1 MALAA
6 ITRGDDKAAAPL
18 VLLHGFGGGAFV
30 WQDLMAGL
38 PEAAPVI
45 AYDLPGHGGSL
56 HEDGIGGA
64 GRMAKA
70 VLADLE
76 RRGVARCH
84 VAGHSLGGAT
94 AALMALRE
102 PTRVKSL
109 TLLAPGGFGPEIN
122 HQALA
127 AYAFADSEAALQMAL
142 RAMIGPGFCFSEGAL
157 HTLWAA
163 RQVPGAG
170 DALGQ
175 VFEAIL
181 AGSPLDDRR
190 QGTLPLADL
199 GRLAMPC
206 HVVWGLNDGIL
217 PVTQADGLP
226 ANINVERIAGA
237 GHMLIDECP
246 DRVVS
251 LLCAVLDRAP

>member
-18 VLLHGFGGGAFV
+18 VLLHGFGGGAHV
-30 WQDLMAGL
+30 WQDVMAGL
-38 PEAAPVI
+38 PQGAPVI

-56 HEDGIGGA
+56 REDGIGGG

-70 VLADLE
+70 VLADLD

-94 AALMALRE
+94 AALMALRQ
-102 PTRVKSL
+102 PQRVKSL

-122 HQALA
+122 LRALA
-127 AYAFADSEAALQMAL
+127 AYGFADSEAALQMAL
-142 RAMIGPGFCFSEGAL
+142 RAMTGPGFRFRKRAV
-157 HTLWAA
+157 HTLWAS
-163 RQVPGAG
+163 RQMPGAR
-170 DALGQ
+170 DALRQ

-226 ANINVERIAGA
+226 ANITVERIAGA
-237 GHMLIDECP
+237 GHMLIDECL
-246 DRVVS
+246 DRVLS
-251 LLCAVLDRAP
+251 LLCAVVARAP

>member
-6 ITRGDDKAAAPL
+6 ITGGDSQAAAPL
-18 VLLHGFGGGAFV
+18 VLLHGFGGGTYV
-30 WQDLMAGL
+30 WREVMAGL
-38 PEAAPVI
+38 PRSAPVI

-70 VLADLE
+70 VLIDLE
-76 RRGVARCH
+76 RRGVAQCH

-94 AALMALRE
+94 AALMALRD
-102 PTRVKSL
+102 PLRVKSL
-109 TLLAPGGFGPEIN
+109 TLLAPGGFGPDI
-122 HQALA
+122 HHRALA
-127 AYAFADSEAALQMAL
+127 DYAFADSAAALQTAL
-142 RAMIGPGFCFSEGAL
+142 QAMTGPGFRFGEEAVR
-157 HTLWAA
+157 TLWAA
-163 RQVPGAG
+163 RQVPGARE
-170 DALGQ
+170 ALRQ

-181 AGSPLDDRR
+181 AGSPPDDRR

-206 HVVWGLNDGIL
+206 HVVWGIEDAIL
-217 PVTQADGLP
+217 PVAQADGLP
-226 ANINVERIAGA
+226 ETITVERIAGA

-246 DRVVS
+246 DRVTQI
-251 LLCAVLDRAP
+251 LRAALAVGD

>member
-1 MALAA
+1 M
-6 ITRGDDKAAAPL
+6 
-18 VLLHGFGGGAFV
+18 VLLHGFGGGACV
-30 WQDLMAGL
+30 WQDVMAGL
-38 PEAAPVI
+38 PETIPVI

-56 HEDGIGGA
+56 QEDGIGGA

-70 VLADLE
+70 VLIDLK

-122 HQALA
+122 HRALA
-127 AYAFADSEAALQMAL
+127 AYGFADSEAALQTAL
-142 RAMIGPGFCFSEGAL
+142 RAMTGPGFCFHEEAVR
-157 HTLWAA
+157 TLWAS

-170 DALGQ
+170 DALRQ

-206 HVVWGLNDGIL
+206 YVVWGLDDTIL
-217 PVTQADGLP
+217 PVAQAEGLP
-226 ANINVERIAGA
+226 ANITVERIAGA

-246 DRVVS
+246 ERVLS
-251 LLCAVLDRAP
+251 LLRAVLAQVP

>member
-18 VLLHGFGGGAFV
+18 VLLHGFGGGAHV
-30 WQDLMAGL
+30 WNDVMAGL
-38 PEAAPVI
+38 PEGAPVI
-45 AYDLPGHGGSL
+45 AYELPGHGGSL

-70 VLADLE
+70 VLIDLE

-94 AALMALRE
+94 AALMALRD
-102 PTRVKSL
+102 PLRVKSL

-127 AYAFADSEAALQMAL
+127 AYAFADSAAALQTAL
-142 RAMIGPGFCFSEGAL
+142 RAMAGPGFCFHEEVVR
-157 HTLWAA
+157 TLWVS
-163 RQVPGAG
+163 RQVPGAR
-170 DALGQ
+170 DALWQ

-181 AGSPLDDRR
+181 AGSPPDDRR
-190 QGTLPLADL
+190 QGTLPLIDL

-206 HVVWGLNDGIL
+206 HILWGLADGIL
-217 PVTQADGLP
+217 PVGQADGLP
-226 ANINVERIAGA
+226 EAITVERIAGA
-237 GHMLIDECP
+237 GHMLIDECQE
-246 DRVVS
+246 RVLS
-251 LLCAVLDRAP
+251 LLCAVLARAP